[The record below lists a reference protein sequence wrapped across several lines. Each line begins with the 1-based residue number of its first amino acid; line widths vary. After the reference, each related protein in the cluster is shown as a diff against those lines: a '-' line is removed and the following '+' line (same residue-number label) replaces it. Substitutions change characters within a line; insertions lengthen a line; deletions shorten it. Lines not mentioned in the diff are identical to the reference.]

1 MLRLQKFL
9 AQAGLGSRRSCEQLI
24 KDKKVYVNGA
34 LASLGVKVSEAD
46 EVVFDN
52 QKIVLKSAELKV
64 VMLNKPRGVLSSKK
78 DDKKIKLVF
87 DFLPKVENEPDWIAV
102 GRLDINT
109 SGLMLFTNDGSM
121 AHQLMHPSFEI
132 DREYLVRARGHFNEQ
147 KKKNMLS
154 GIKVENEIYKFS
166 DIVPGEKQSTNQ
178 WFSVCMLTGK
188 NREVR
193 KLFESQDL
201 EVSRLKRV
209 RIGPIFLPS
218 TLREGSCMNLTESQI
233 KELQNY
239 GKSKSS

>member
-24 KDKKVYVNGA
+24 KDNKVYVNGK
-34 LASLGVKVSEAD
+34 LAVLGTKVLETD
-46 EVVFDN
+46 EVIFEGER
-52 QKIVLKSAELKV
+52 VLLKTADLKV
-64 VMLNKPRGVLSSKK
+64 IMLNKPRGVLSSKK

-87 DFLPKVENEPDWIAV
+87 DFLPKVQNEPDLIAV

-109 SGLMLFTNDGSM
+109 SRLMLFTNDGTL
-121 AHQLMHPSFEI
+121 AHQLMHHSFEI
-132 DREYLVRARGHFNEQ
+132 DREYLVRARGYFNEQ

-154 GIKVENEIYKFS
+154 GVKIENETYKFS
-166 DIVPGEKQSTNQ
+166 DVVPGEKQSSNQ

-193 KLFESQDL
+193 KLFESQEL

-218 TLREGSCMNLTESQI
+218 TLREGACINLTESQI
-233 KELQNY
+233 RELQNY
-239 GKSKSS
+239 GK

>member
-9 AQAGLGSRRSCEQLI
+9 AQAGLGSRRSCEQFI
-24 KDKKVYVNGA
+24 KDNRVSVNGKVAA
-34 LASLGVKVSEAD
+34 LGTKVSEND
-46 EVVFDN
+46 EVTFDGN
-52 QKIVLKSAELKV
+52 RVLPKVADLKV
-64 VMLNKPRGVLSSKK
+64 IMLNKPRGVLSSKK

-87 DFLPKVENEPDWIAV
+87 DFLPKTFNEPDWIAV

-109 SGLMLFTNDGSM
+109 SGLMLFTNDGTL

-132 DREYLVRARGHFNEQ
+132 DREYLVRARGNFNEQ
-147 KKKNMLS
+147 KRKNMLS
-154 GIKVENEIYKFS
+154 GIEIEDDIYKFS
-166 DIVPGEKQSTNQ
+166 DIVPGEKQSSNQ

-218 TLREGSCMNLTESQI
+218 TLREGSCINLTKSQI

-239 GKSKSS
+239 GK

>member
-9 AQAGLGSRRSCEQLI
+9 AQAGIGSRRSCEQLI
-24 KDKKVYVNGA
+24 KDNKIFVNGKVA
-34 LASLGVKVSEAD
+34 TLGEKVSEND
-46 EVVFDN
+46 EVIFEG
-52 QKIVLKSAELKV
+52 QRILSKSANLKV
-64 VMLNKPRGVLSSKK
+64 IILNKPRGVLSAKK
-78 DDKKIKLVF
+78 DDKKIKLIF
-87 DFLPKVENEPDWIAV
+87 DFLPKIHNEPDWIAV

-109 SGLMLFTNDGSM
+109 SGLMLFTNDGNL
-121 AHQLMHPSFEI
+121 AHQIMHPSFKI
-132 DREYLVRARGHFNEQ
+132 DREYLVRARGHFNDQ

-154 GIKVENEIYKFS
+154 GVKIDHEIYKFS

-218 TLREGSCMNLTESQI
+218 TLKEGECVNLSEAQI
-233 KELQNY
+233 NELKNY
-239 GKSKSS
+239 GK

>member
-9 AQAGLGSRRSCEQLI
+9 AQAGIGSRRSCEQLI
-24 KDKKVYVNGA
+24 KDSKIFVNGKV
-34 LASLGVKVSEAD
+34 ASLGEKVSEND
-46 EVVFDN
+46 EVIFEG
-52 QKIVLKSAELKV
+52 QRILSKSANLKV
-64 VMLNKPRGVLSSKK
+64 IILNKPRGVLSAKK
-78 DDKKIKLVF
+78 DDKKIKLIF
-87 DFLPKVENEPDWIAV
+87 DFLPKIQNEPDWIAV

-109 SGLMLFTNDGSM
+109 SGLMLFTNDGNL
-121 AHQLMHPSFEI
+121 AHQIMHPSFKI
-132 DREYLVRARGHFNEQ
+132 DREYLVRARGHFNDQ

-154 GIKVENEIYKFS
+154 GVKIDNEIYKFS

-218 TLREGSCMNLTESQI
+218 TLKEGESVNLSEAQI
-233 KELQNY
+233 NELKNY
-239 GKSKSS
+239 GK

>member
-24 KDKKVYVNGA
+24 KDNKVYVNGK
-34 LASLGVKVSEAD
+34 LAVLGTKVAETD
-46 EVVFDN
+46 EVTFEGERVLL
-52 QKIVLKSAELKV
+52 KIADLKV
-64 VMLNKPRGVLSSKK
+64 IMLNKPRGVLSSKK
-78 DDKKIKLVF
+78 DDKQIKLVF
-87 DFLPKVENEPDWIAV
+87 DFLPKVQNEPDWIAV

-109 SGLMLFTNDGSM
+109 SGLMLFTNDGTF

-154 GIKVENEIYKFS
+154 GVKIENEVYKFS
-166 DIVPGEKQSTNQ
+166 DIVPGEKQSSNQ

-193 KLFESQDL
+193 KLFKSQDL

-233 KELQNY
+233 QELQNY
-239 GKSKSS
+239 GK

>member
-24 KDKKVYVNGA
+24 KENKIFVNGEI
-34 LASLGVKVSEAD
+34 ASLGTKVSETD
-46 EVVFDN
+46 EVIFDN
-52 QKIVLKSAELKV
+52 QKVVLKTADLKII
-64 VMLNKPRGVLSSKK
+64 MLNKPPGVLSSKK
-78 DDKKIKLVF
+78 DEKKIKLVF

-109 SGLMLFTNDGSM
+109 SGLMLFTNYGAM

-154 GIKVENEIYKFS
+154 GVKIENEVYKFS
-166 DIVPGEKQSTNQ
+166 DIVPGEKQSSNQ

-233 KELQNY
+233 QELQNY
-239 GKSKSS
+239 GN

>member
-24 KDKKVYVNGA
+24 KDNKVFVNG
-34 LASLGVKVSEAD
+34 KVAVIGTKVAEND
-46 EVVFDN
+46 EVIFDG
-52 QKIVLKSAELKV
+52 KRVLLKTADLKV
-64 VMLNKPRGVLSSKK
+64 IMLNKPRGVLSSKK

-87 DFLPKVENEPDWIAV
+87 DFLPKVSNEPDWIAV

-109 SGLMLFTNDGSM
+109 SGLMLFTNDGTL
-121 AHQLMHPSFEI
+121 AHKLMHPSFEI
-132 DREYLVRARGHFNEQ
+132 DREYLVRARGNFDEQ
-147 KKKNMLS
+147 KRKNMLS
-154 GIKVENEIYKFS
+154 GVTIENEIYQFS
-166 DIVPGEKQSTNQ
+166 DIVPGEKQSSNQ

-218 TLREGSCMNLTESQI
+218 TLREGSCITVSYTHLTLPTNREV
-233 KELQNY
+233 
-239 GKSKSS
+239 

>member
-24 KDKKVYVNGA
+24 KESKVYVNGA
-34 LASLGVKVSEAD
+34 VATIGTKVSETD
-46 EVVFDN
+46 EIIFDG
-52 QKIVLKSAELKV
+52 QRVVLKTASLKV
-64 VMLNKPRGVLSSKK
+64 IMLNKPRGVLSSKK
-78 DDKKIKLVF
+78 DEKKIKLVF
-87 DFLPKVENEPDWIAV
+87 DFLPKVENEPEWIAV

-109 SGLMLFTNDGSM
+109 SGLMLFTNDGNM
-121 AHQLMHPSFEI
+121 AHKLMHPSFKI
-132 DREYLVRARGHFNEQ
+132 DREYLVRARGHFNED

-154 GIKVENEIYKFS
+154 GVKIENEIYKFS
-166 DIVPGEKQSTNQ
+166 DIVPGEKQSSNQ

-193 KLFESQDL
+193 KIFESQDL

-218 TLREGSCMNLTESQI
+218 TLREGSCMSLTESQI

-239 GKSKSS
+239 GK

>member
-9 AQAGLGSRRSCEQLI
+9 AQAGLGSRGSCEQLI

-34 LASLGVKVSEAD
+34 VASLGEKVSEAD

-239 GKSKSS
+239 GK

>member
-24 KDKKVYVNGA
+24 KDNKVFVNG
-34 LASLGVKVSEAD
+34 KVAVIGTKVAEND
-46 EVVFDN
+46 EVIFDG
-52 QKIVLKSAELKV
+52 KRVLLKTADLKV
-64 VMLNKPRGVLSSKK
+64 IMLNKPRGVLSSKK

-87 DFLPKVENEPDWIAV
+87 DFLPKVSNEPDWIAV

-109 SGLMLFTNDGSM
+109 SGLMLFTNDGTL
-121 AHQLMHPSFEI
+121 AHKLMHPSFEI
-132 DREYLVRARGHFNEQ
+132 DREYLVRARGSFDEQ
-147 KKKNMLS
+147 KRKNMLS
-154 GIKVENEIYKFS
+154 GVTIENEIYQFS
-166 DIVPGEKQSTNQ
+166 DIVLGEKQSSNQ

-218 TLREGSCMNLTESQI
+218 TLREGSCINLTESQI

-239 GKSKSS
+239 GK

>member
-24 KDKKVYVNGA
+24 KESKVYVNGA
-34 LASLGVKVSEAD
+34 IATIGTKVSETD
-46 EVVFDN
+46 ERIFDG
-52 QKIVLKSAELKV
+52 QRVVLKTASLKV
-64 VMLNKPRGVLSSKK
+64 IMLNKPRGVLSSKK
-78 DDKKIKLVF
+78 DEKKIKLVF
-87 DFLPKVENEPDWIAV
+87 DFLPKVENEPEWIAV

-109 SGLMLFTNDGSM
+109 SGLMLFTNNGNM
-121 AHQLMHPSFEI
+121 AHQLMHPSFKI
-132 DREYLVRARGHFNEQ
+132 DREYLVRARGHFNED

-154 GIKVENEIYKFS
+154 GVKIENEIYKFS
-166 DIVPGEKQSTNQ
+166 DIVPGEKQSSNQ

-193 KLFESQDL
+193 KIFKSQDL

-218 TLREGSCMNLTESQI
+218 TLREGSCMSLTESQI

-239 GKSKSS
+239 GK

>member
-9 AQAGLGSRRSCEQLI
+9 AQAGIGSRRSCEQLI
-24 KDKKVYVNGA
+24 KDSKIFVNGKVA
-34 LASLGVKVSEAD
+34 TLGEKVSEND
-46 EVVFDN
+46 EVIFEG
-52 QKIVLKSAELKV
+52 QRILSKSANLKV
-64 VMLNKPRGVLSSKK
+64 IILNKPRGVLSAKK
-78 DDKKIKLVF
+78 DDKKIKLIF
-87 DFLPKVENEPDWIAV
+87 DFLPKIQNEPDWIAV

-109 SGLMLFTNDGSM
+109 SGLMLFTNDGNL
-121 AHQLMHPSFEI
+121 AHQIMHPSFKI
-132 DREYLVRARGHFNEQ
+132 DREYLVRARGHFNDQ

-154 GIKVENEIYKFS
+154 GVKIDHEIYKFS

-218 TLREGSCMNLTESQI
+218 TLKEGECVNLSEAQIMN
-233 KELQNY
+233 
-239 GKSKSS
+239 

>member
-24 KDKKVYVNGA
+24 KENKISVNGEIA
-34 LASLGVKVSEAD
+34 TLGTKVSEAD
-46 EVVFDN
+46 EVIFDG
-52 QKIVLKSAELKV
+52 QKVALKTADLKV
-64 VMLNKPRGVLSSKK
+64 IMLNKPRGVLSSKK

-109 SGLMLFTNDGSM
+109 SGLMLFTNDGTM

-132 DREYLVRARGHFNEQ
+132 DREYLVRARGHFNEM

-154 GIKVENEIYKFS
+154 GIKIENEIYKFS
-166 DIVPGEKQSTNQ
+166 DIVPGEKQSSNQ

-193 KLFESQDL
+193 KIFESQDL

-233 KELQNY
+233 LELQNY
-239 GKSKSS
+239 GK

>member
-1 MLRLQKFL
+1 L

-24 KDKKVYVNGA
+24 KENKIFVNGEI
-34 LASLGVKVSEAD
+34 ASLGTKVSETD
-46 EVVFDN
+46 EVIFDN
-52 QKIVLKSAELKV
+52 QKVVLKTADLKII
-64 VMLNKPRGVLSSKK
+64 MLNKPPGVLSSKK
-78 DDKKIKLVF
+78 DEKKIKLVF

-109 SGLMLFTNDGSM
+109 SGLMLFTNDGAM

-154 GIKVENEIYKFS
+154 GVKIENEVYKFS
-166 DIVPGEKQSTNQ
+166 DIVPGEKQSSNQ

-233 KELQNY
+233 QELQNY
-239 GKSKSS
+239 GN

>member
-24 KDKKVYVNGA
+24 KDNKVYVNGK
-34 LASLGVKVSEAD
+34 LAVLGTKVTETD
-46 EVVFDN
+46 EVTFEGER
-52 QKIVLKSAELKV
+52 VLLKTADLKV
-64 VMLNKPRGVLSSKK
+64 IMLNKPRGVLSSKK
-78 DDKKIKLVF
+78 DDKNIKLVF
-87 DFLPKVENEPDWIAV
+87 DFLPKVQNEPDWIAV

-109 SGLMLFTNDGSM
+109 SGMMLFTNDGNF

-132 DREYLVRARGHFNEQ
+132 DREYLVRARGYFNEQ

-154 GIKVENEIYKFS
+154 GVKIENEVYKFS
-166 DIVPGEKQSTNQ
+166 DIVSGEKQSSNQ

-233 KELQNY
+233 QELQNY
-239 GKSKSS
+239 GK

>member
-9 AQAGLGSRRSCEQLI
+9 AQAGLGSRRSCEQFI
-24 KDKKVYVNGA
+24 KDNRVSVNGKVAA
-34 LASLGVKVSEAD
+34 LGTKVSEND
-46 EVVFDN
+46 EVTFDGN
-52 QKIVLKSAELKV
+52 RVLPKAADLKV
-64 VMLNKPRGVLSSKK
+64 IMLNKPRGVLSSKK

-87 DFLPKVENEPDWIAV
+87 DFLPKVSNEPDWIAV

-109 SGLMLFTNDGSM
+109 SGLMLFTNDGTL

-132 DREYLVRARGHFNEQ
+132 DREYLVRARGNFNEQ

-154 GIKVENEIYKFS
+154 GVEIEDEIYQFS
-166 DIVPGEKQSTNQ
+166 DIVLGEKHSSNQ

-218 TLREGSCMNLTESQI
+218 TLKEGSCINLTEAQI

-239 GKSKSS
+239 GK

>member
-24 KDKKVYVNGA
+24 KDRKILVNGEIA
-34 LASLGVKVSEAD
+34 ELGSKVSEID
-46 EVVFDN
+46 EVIHEGKKVIL
-52 QKIVLKSAELKV
+52 KIADLKV
-64 VMLNKPRGVLSSKK
+64 IMLNKPPGVLSSRK
-78 DDKKIKLVF
+78 DEKKIKLVF
-87 DFLPKVENEPDWIAV
+87 DFLPKTHNEPDWIAV

-109 SGLMLFTNDGSM
+109 SGLMLFTNDGVL
-121 AHQLMHPSFEI
+121 AHELMHPSFEI
-132 DREYLVRARGHFNEQ
+132 DREYLVRARGYFNEQ
-147 KKKNMLS
+147 KKKNMLA
-154 GIKVENEIYKFS
+154 GINIENEIYKFS
-166 DIVPGEKQSTNQ
+166 DIVRGEKQSSNQ

-233 KELQNY
+233 LELQEY
-239 GKSKSS
+239 GK

>member
-9 AQAGLGSRRSCEQLI
+9 AQSGLGSRRFCEQLI
-24 KDKKVYVNGA
+24 KDGTILVNGKVAELGSKVTDTDDVVHAGKKV
-34 LASLGVKVSEAD
+34 LLKTAD
-46 EVVFDN
+46 
-52 QKIVLKSAELKV
+52 LKV
-64 VMLNKPRGVLSSKK
+64 IMLNKPPGVLSARK
-78 DDKKIKLVF
+78 DEKKIKLVF
-87 DFLPKVENEPDWIAV
+87 DFLPRTHNEPDWIAV

-109 SGLMLFTNDGSM
+109 AGLMLFTNNGTL

-132 DREYLVRARGHFNEQ
+132 DREYLVRARGNFDEQ
-147 KKKNMLS
+147 KRKNMLA
-154 GIKVENEIYKFS
+154 GVEIEGEVYKFS
-166 DIVPGEKQSTNQ
+166 DIVPGEKQSSNQ

-218 TLREGSCMNLTESQI
+218 TLREGACANLTESQI
-233 KELQNY
+233 KELQEY
-239 GKSKSS
+239 GK